1 MKKKSKVL
9 LTVILMFTMILSSC
23 SFPLSFAKNNKADKK
38 LLWSIESD
46 NYEAVVESINE
57 GANIN
62 KLSGSLHEKT
72 DNGVFEQNPFRIACF
87 LSRWSIAKYLIESGA
102 NPNDLDAEGKPI
114 LFYVVEK
121 DNLDLCKTLLKH
133 GVNINIKDKSGNT
146 ALDACFSIS
155 PTYTYENDVAAN
167 SMYDFLI
174 ANGANLS
181 SQVLKNAMQDDTA
194 AYCDYNL
201 VQKIAKQLVSSKQ
214 EAGLSPLV
222 ESIVLGDLSKF
233 NSLVKDQKD
242 IDKKVLF
249 YAAAFGDEETLQ
261 TLLDKGMNIKSTDY
275 ENDSLLE
282 ISAKTGN
289 VNTFKY
295 LMPKFNVN
303 GDDGYLALESAVSN
317 NQFETA
323 KELIANGVKIKSGL
337 SVTSIA
343 DVLSAACANGNLEMT
358 KLLIE
363 NGYPSDGYIQAMQTA
378 AQFNQV
384 DVLSYLISTGC
395 DVNGIFNLNTA
406 LGVASFFGSIDC
418 VKLLASNGANINE
431 IPDVGTPLAEACF
444 TGQTEVVRYLLEKG
458 ADVNLQPSDPSSEQL
473 PLLQAINSGS
483 FDIVKLLVEHGAKV
497 NSSIISTAESA
508 ESTNI
513 LNYLKSQK

>member
-1 MKKKSKVL
+1 
-9 LTVILMFTMILSSC
+9 
-23 SFPLSFAKNNKADKK
+23 
-38 LLWSIESD
+38 
-46 NYEAVVESINE
+46 
-57 GANIN
+57 
-62 KLSGSLHEKT
+62 
-72 DNGVFEQNPFRIACF
+72 
-87 LSRWSIAKYLIESGA
+87 
-102 NPNDLDAEGKPI
+102 
-114 LFYVVEK
+114 
-121 DNLDLCKTLLKH
+121 
-133 GVNINIKDKSGNT
+133 
-146 ALDACFSIS
+146 
-155 PTYTYENDVAAN
+155 
-167 SMYDFLI
+167 
-174 ANGANLS
+174 
-181 SQVLKNAMQDDTA
+181 
-194 AYCDYNL
+194 
-201 VQKIAKQLVSSKQ
+201 
-214 EAGLSPLV
+214 
-222 ESIVLGDLSKF
+222 
-233 NSLVKDQKD
+233 
-242 IDKKVLF
+242 
-249 YAAAFGDEETLQ
+249 
-261 TLLDKGMNIKSTDY
+261 
-275 ENDSLLE
+275 
-282 ISAKTGN
+282 
-289 VNTFKY
+289 
-295 LMPKFNVN
+295 MPKFNVN